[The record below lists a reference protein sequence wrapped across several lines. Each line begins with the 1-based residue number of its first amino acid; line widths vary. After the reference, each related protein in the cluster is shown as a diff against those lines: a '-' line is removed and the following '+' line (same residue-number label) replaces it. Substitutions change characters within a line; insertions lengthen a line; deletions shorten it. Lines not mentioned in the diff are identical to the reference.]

1 MRPND
6 ENGKLA
12 PELRPYRVLIISA
25 SQRRQYSCPGVDS
38 KSRMLMLRMADRLP
52 QDWEIDYEDLAN
64 VHGRMRIQPCNG
76 CVSTSMALCC
86 WPCNCYEKGNRKE
99 PDLMW
104 DLDLYARL
112 DLADAWAII
121 GPVNWYGPTTNLK
134 AMFDRL
140 VCMNGGNPREALIE
154 HKNPELAMALEHQPE
169 WKEIALNHLEGR
181 TAGFFIYGDHAWDER
196 ASDGRPVYLHHKDY
210 FDPRA
215 EPEAKRETHEA
226 IVWQCRFS
234 GIEVPDD
241 LWHYQ
246 RFGMGRKYSDNQAE
260 DMAHDG
266 AFMQG
271 FDAWADRF
279 IAFVR
284 AKGKVPPGKFRAYG
298 YEPPGHFW
306 ADMKLTVRD
315 RMLRFGKAPAN
326 SSPEAQQREDLN
338 RDRHLNPKEG
348 EGARLRK

>member
-52 QDWEIDYEDLAN
+52 QDWEIDHEDLAN

-104 DLDLYARL
+104 ELDLYARL

-140 VCMNGGNPREALIE
+140 VCMNGGNPREALI
-154 HKNPELAMALEHQPE
+154 
-169 WKEIALNHLEGR
+169 
-181 TAGFFIYGDHAWDER
+181 
-196 ASDGRPVYLHHKDY
+196 
-210 FDPRA
+210 PRA

-298 YEPPGHFW
+298 YEPPGHFG

-315 RMLRFGKAPAN
+315 RMLRLGKAPAN